1 MRLIDADALEREGWS
16 LSRTFQKDECTM
28 VYEVKKPSDFPTIE
42 ERKEE
47 IRKSWAIKELPSCS
61 KMEQVEDCI
70 SRQAAIDAKGKRVL
84 DPCCGSRM
92 FWFDKENEDA
102 VFCDIREVEHEL
114 IWASKDGTDKR
125 YLTIAPNVKADVRHL
140 PFEDES
146 FYHIVF
152 DPPHLQKIGDDAWLA
167 KKYGKIGDDWQ
178 DFIHDAFAELFR
190 VLKPNG
196 TLIFKWAE
204 IDIKL
209 NEILKVI
216 PYKPLY
222 GHRSG
227 KHMTTHWM
235 AFLK

>member
-1 MRLIDADALEREGWS
+1 MS
-16 LSRTFQKDECTM
+16 
-28 VYEVKKPSDFPTIE
+28 
-42 ERKEE
+42 
-47 IRKSWAIKELPSCS
+47 
-61 KMEQVEDCI
+61 EDLI
-70 SRQAAIDAKGKRVL
+70 SRQAAIDVKGKRVL

-92 FWFDKENEDA
+92 FWFDKENEDV
-102 VFCDIREVEHEL
+102 VFCDIREAEHEL
-114 IWASKDGTDKR
+114 IWTSKDGTDKR
-125 YLTIAPNVKADVRHL
+125 YLTIAPDVKCDVRHL

-152 DPPHLQKIGDDAWLA
+152 DPPHLQKISDNAWLA
-167 KKYGKIGDDWQ
+167 KKYGKIGDGWQ
-178 DFIHDAFAELFR
+178 DFIHDAFVELFR

-209 NEILKVI
+209 SEILKVI

-235 AFLK
+235 AFLKERGVKDE

>member
-1 MRLIDADALEREGWS
+1 MTNDEAIKTLREDYCGNRIICELHPDQCNREECEIWLAIKALETQPDGDR
-16 LSRTFQKDECTM
+16 
-28 VYEVKKPSDFPTIE
+28 
-42 ERKEE
+42 
-47 IRKSWAIKELPSCS
+47 
-61 KMEQVEDCI
+61 I
-70 SRQAAIDAKGKRVL
+70 SRREVVDAKGKRVL

-114 IWASKDGTDKR
+114 IWTSKDGTDKR

-178 DFIHDAFAELFR
+178 DFIHDAFVELFR

-209 NEILKVI
+209 SEILKVI

-235 AFLK
+235 AFLKERGVKDE